1 MARPLCLHIV
11 RGSLHTARQ
20 SWATETDSIQP
31 ENENIYYQA
40 IYKKVAKKKKIKKL
54 KKLSTSVQKLTLY
67 FIKPIFYLKF

>member
-40 IYKKVAKKKKIKKL
+40 IYKKVAKKKN
-54 KKLSTSVQKLTLY
+54 
-67 FIKPIFYLKF
+67 